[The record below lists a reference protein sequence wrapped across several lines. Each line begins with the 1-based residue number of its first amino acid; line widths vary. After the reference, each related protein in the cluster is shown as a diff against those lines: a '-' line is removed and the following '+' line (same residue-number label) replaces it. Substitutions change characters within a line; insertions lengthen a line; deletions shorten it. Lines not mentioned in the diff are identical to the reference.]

1 MERALQ
7 ASSFYRFSQTQYE
20 EGPPEEHR
28 NAENMEKEK
37 VSQKYNINYSPS
49 YSYKSQPMKQFNL
62 NSIATDLSQGQQQLL
77 TLAYALLRQESRLI
91 LLDEP
96 TSQIDYTS
104 QQIVLNAIFNQAEQ
118 HHATVLMIAH
128 RLETAISF
136 SDKIL
141 VMDKG

>member
-49 YSYKSQPMKQFNL
+49 YSYKSHPMKQFNL
-62 NSIATDLSQGQQQLL
+62 NSMATDLSQGQQQLL

-96 TSQIDYTS
+96 TSQIDFTS